1 MHPALVALAAVP
13 WREIVTAVPRVME
26 TAVDVYDSVRGQ
38 RRPRPGRIA
47 AGPNDLGALRGDL
60 VKLEERVDSLEG
72 RSEVQAELIAQMT
85 RHDAALLRWL
95 IVLTLVLFVTVAVAA
110 VAIVFAI
117 LW

>member
-1 MHPALVALAAVP
+1 MHPALVLLAAVP

-26 TAVDVYDSVRGQ
+26 TAVDVYDTVRGQ
-38 RRPRPGRIA
+38 KRPRSARRA
-47 AGPNDLGALRGDL
+47 SGPGDL
-60 VKLEERVDSLEG
+60 SKDLQDLEERVDSLEG

-110 VAIVFAI
+110 VAIVLAI